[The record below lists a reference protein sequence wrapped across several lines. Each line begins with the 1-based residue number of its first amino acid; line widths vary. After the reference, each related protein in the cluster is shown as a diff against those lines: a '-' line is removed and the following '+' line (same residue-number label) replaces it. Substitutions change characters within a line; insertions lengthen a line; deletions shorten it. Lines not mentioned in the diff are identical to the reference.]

1 MTTDFASF
9 KQQVQRY
16 LLGQS
21 ATIEDVVR
29 EWIDPIR
36 NDSTSR
42 LPYFVLPI
50 NSTDMA
56 NINSMLGISYDT
68 ITGVLKPF
76 ERTEDVDFANTYL
89 INLQNEFYVL
99 DNYLNYSAVDKQSIR
114 YIELREE
121 IERLKGERDK
131 QRGPITQLG
140 VTNWVNE
147 TVYPTNYTAPVAAGE
162 EKSYQYIKLYLKS
175 IRSTWQE
182 EALTGA
188 ITNYSRDTRT
198 IAYLDKPAE
207 GITLSLLVYNTVLTP
222 WLDVYK
228 ALLKAAVNT
237 ITRDSSKK
245 IYLYVPQAGGFNNLI
260 ARKFDCDLV
269 SVRTG
274 NKFEDLVQLDL
285 SMVVNSTL
293 KTQISFTA

>member
-50 NSTDMA
+50 NATDMS
-56 NINSMLGISYDT
+56 NINSMLGISYDML
-68 ITGVLKPF
+68 TGVLKPF
-76 ERTEDVDFANTYL
+76 EPTEDQSNADEYIKYL
-89 INLQNEFYVL
+89 TETLYVL
-99 DNYLNYSAVDKQSIR
+99 GTLDKYSEQYAEFQ
-114 YIELREE
+114 IELARLRNERES
-121 IERLKGERDK
+121 
-131 QRGPITQLG
+131 QRGPVTRLG
-140 VTNWVNE
+140 VSEWVNS
-147 TVYPTNYTAPVAAGE
+147 TVYPTNYTAPATGE
-162 EKSYQYIKLYLKS
+162 EKAYQYIKLYLKS

-228 ALLKAAVNT
+228 SLLKAAVNT
-237 ITRDSSKK
+237 VTRDTSKK
-245 IYLYVPQAGGFNNLI
+245 IFLYVPQAGGLNNLI

-274 NKFEDLVQLDL
+274 NKFEDLVQLDI

>member
-50 NSTDMA
+50 NATDMA

-68 ITGVLKPF
+68 LTGVLKPF

-89 INLQNEFYVL
+89 ISLIKEFYVL
-99 DNYLNYSAVDKQSIR
+99 TNLGYLSASDKQSVR
-114 YIELREE
+114 YIELGQE

-147 TVYPTNYTAPVAAGE
+147 AVYPTNYTAPSAGDNTY
-162 EKSYQYIKLYLKS
+162 YQYIKLYLKS

-182 EALTGA
+182 ESLTGA

-207 GITLSLLVYNTVLTP
+207 GITLSLLVYNTILTP

-237 ITRDSSKK
+237 VTRDSSKK
-245 IYLYVPQAGGFNNLI
+245 IYLYVPQAGGLNNLI

-274 NKFEDLVQLDL
+274 NKFEDLVQLDI